1 LVYPK
6 FKKGCLK
13 LIWSKIKKPT
23 GWDPWACRNYTRP
36 RGLDGFKNQSSRI
49 LLDGFLE
56 GLQRIGANGLG
67 SWLGSEHL
75 LLAGEGVDAFASL
88 GGGTNAN
95 LHLQQARQ
103 GEDARALLAKLVND
117 GCLKG
122 FQNSANLLLGKLS
135 VLGKG
140 GEKLTLGQWFLLVG
154 HEYKLLGHENKNRN
168 ILPTR
173 LRLEAKGGI
182 VNQKKAYFLGFFEGS
197 EIKMA
202 KNKAFLKYAQSIA

>member
-1 LVYPK
+1 
-6 FKKGCLK
+6 
-13 LIWSKIKKPT
+13 
-23 GWDPWACRNYTRP
+23 
-36 RGLDGFKNQSSRI
+36 
-49 LLDGFLE
+49 
-56 GLQRIGANGLG
+56 
-67 SWLGSEHL
+67 
-75 LLAGEGVDAFASL
+75 LAGEWVDAFASL
-88 GGGTNAN
+88 GGRTNAN

-103 GEDARALLAKLVND
+103 GENARALLAKLFND

-122 FQNSANLLLGKLS
+122 FQNSANLLLGKLG